1 LQGNWPKPQRFF
13 VETWIGENFIN
24 FLVEFHTFNVDVD

>member
-13 VETWIGENFIN
+13 VETLMGENFIN
-24 FLVEFHTFNVDVD
+24 FIVCFSQF